1 MLVEEKFDES
11 YGEEYVWRCW
21 GEGAAGVV
29 QPREGFWNLISV
41 PLQVV
46 NKVEESKEK
55 CYEISHYLVSILHI
69 EKFLMDISSHVS
81 QVEVIWEAHIDW
93 WKALITWLR
102 SLGGLKGIC
111 DILQCLHDFTNSLIH
126 LLHCS
131 PSSRTF
137 LANQL
142 ALLNEQDVAKP
153 TNWASSPRLSWWSSW
168 SSSTLPSSFPS
179 PPTASLALAQRWRRL
194 FQWQGCWPSP
204 PRLRSDCY
212 QQNWR

>member
-1 MLVEEKFDES
+1 MS
-11 YGEEYVWRCW
+11 RIR
-21 GEGAAGVV
+21 A
-29 QPREGFWNLISV
+29 FWVISALRLCCNYALLSRIRFCRQYALISV
-41 PLQVV
+41 CFVQTFTQTLRILLRFCADICPKNWPLGP
-46 NKVEESKEK
+46 
-55 CYEISHYLVSILHI
+55 LVY
-69 EKFLMDISSHVS
+69 

-111 DILQCLHDFTNSLIH
+111 DILQCLHDFINSPIH